1 MMSTCP
7 EKDLHSVYLDGEL
20 PQKFIPEYEA
30 HVNSCPKCRE
40 QLSRLRSL
48 RSLLNSDELP
58 PSVTQDFLDKSFE
71 RLQTKLRYSQTT
83 SKTSD
88 KNPKVFSSVFRW
100 AVPFAAAAV
109 FALIFIPLQLRSTD
123 SNKTIQAIART
134 EATPKIQNEVVVD
147 GNIDKLKVSQVF
159 KQAAEEKAEDST
171 EKYSNQKVISAT
183 NLASTGKNG
192 IFTQLNSVDVF
203 RPDFKKS
210 APTVRI
216 EVPDMHT
223 IPMKQAENL
232 ERR

>member
-30 HVNSCPKCRE
+30 HVNSCPACQE
-40 QLSRLRSL
+40 QLSRLKSL
-48 RSLLNSDELP
+48 RTLLKADELS

-83 SKTSD
+83 SRITGEQ
-88 KNPKVFSSVFRW
+88 PRVISSVFRW

-109 FALIFIPLQLRSTD
+109 FALIFIPLQFRS
-123 SNKTIQAIART
+123 SEGNKAIQAIART
-134 EATPKIQNEVVVD
+134 EATPKIQNKVVVD
-147 GNIDKLKVSQVF
+147 GNIDKIKVSQAF
-159 KQAAEEKAEDST
+159 KQPAEEKTEDST

-183 NLASTGKNG
+183 NLASTGENE

-223 IPMKQAENL
+223 IPMTQAENL

>member
-1 MMSTCP
+1 MSTCP